1 MEQKKVYYAHSMHL
15 YSTAQETRDIVLL
28 EGLGFEVVNPD
39 AEKHRRM
46 VESIKD
52 SHHRAGIPDAG
63 SAIMTYFEGV
73 VYDCHVLAFRGYTSG
88 KIPAGVWKE
97 IQAAIIK
104 GKPVIELPV
113 ILPSRKL
120 SVEETRA
127 ILHYEG
133 QR

>member
-1 MEQKKVYYAHSMHL
+1 MEQKKVYYAHSMHI
-15 YSTAQETRDIVLL
+15 YSTAQEARDIVLL
-28 EGLGFEVVNPD
+28 EGLGFEVVNPNGG
-39 AEKHRRM
+39 KYRQM
-46 VESIKD
+46 VENIKD

-63 SAIMTYFEGV
+63 PAIMTYFEGV

-97 IQAAIIK
+97 IQAAITLGRPI
-104 GKPVIELPV
+104 IELPV
-113 ILPSRKL
+113 ILPSREL